1 MEVGYKVVLFP
12 GRMVL
17 IHITDLVPEEEGEE
31 EGEEER
37 GKGRRV
43 RRVTHLC
50 ISI

>member
-1 MEVGYKVVLFP
+1 MVLFP

-37 GKGRRV
+37 GKGKERKEKKESHALV
-43 RRVTHLC
+43 Y
-50 ISI
+50 